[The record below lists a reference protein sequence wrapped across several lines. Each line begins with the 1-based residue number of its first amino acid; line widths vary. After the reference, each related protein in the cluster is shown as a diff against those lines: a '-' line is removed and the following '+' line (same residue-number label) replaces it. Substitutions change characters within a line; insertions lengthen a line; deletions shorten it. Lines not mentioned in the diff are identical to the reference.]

1 MQTDNNEDKVVSIFD
16 RPRTT
21 SEKSKTEK
29 TENEDFDFE
38 TIMKK
43 NAENKF
49 RLNRDRAKS
58 NRGVIRSY
66 RLKH

>member
-1 MQTDNNEDKVVSIFD
+1 MQTDNNENKVVSIFD

-21 SEKSKTEK
+21 DEKSKADK
-29 TENEDFDFE
+29 DEDFDFE
-38 TIMKK
+38 TIIKK
-43 NAENKF
+43 NADNKY
-49 RLNRDRAKS
+49 RQNRDRAKS

>member
-1 MQTDNNEDKVVSIFD
+1 MQTENENKVVSIFD
-16 RPRTT
+16 RPKKA
-21 SEKSKTEK
+21 EKPTAKTK
-29 TENEDFDFE
+29 EDESYDFE

-43 NAENKF
+43 NAENSGRQQKE
-49 RLNRDRAKS
+49 RSKA